1 MNITSKQRSMLKG
14 IAMKTDPIF
23 QIGKGSITPELTEA
37 VREALEKRELI
48 KIHVL
53 KNNADDKQ
61 QIAEMLAERTGSIVV
76 QVIGNMIVLFKY
88 QRDAD
93 KRKIELN

>member
-1 MNITSKQRSMLKG
+1 MLTSKQRAFLRSQARM
-14 IAMKTDPIF
+14 MPPIF
-23 QIGKGSITPELTEA
+23 QIGKGSVTPELTEA

-53 KNNADDKQ
+53 KNNDDDKK

-76 QVIGNMIVLFKY
+76 QVIGSMIVLFKY
-88 QRDAD
+88 QHDAGR
-93 KRKIELN
+93 RKIDLN

>member
-14 IAMKTDPIF
+14 IAMKTDPIC
-23 QIGKGSITPELTEA
+23 QIGKGRVTPELTEA

-53 KNNADDKQ
+53 KNNDDDKK

-76 QVIGNMIVLFKY
+76 QVIGSMIVLFKY
-88 QRDAD
+88 QHDAG
-93 KRKIELN
+93 KRKIDLN